1 MKTVKETLE
10 DWVEYYQSEIAAGT
24 IDALKFPELNQR
36 EINAFFDN
44 KVTKS
49 KVMKR
54 IYRKLRENK
63 HSLETAKLI
72 LSKYNEQSTDNI
84 IEFVQGI
91 LPEAFKSGSINQG
104 IKKVSRRDGIGKT
117 IQSGNNDGA
126 IGIKDS
132 GGENQ

>member
-24 IDALKFPELNQR
+24 IDALKFPQLNQK

-104 IKKVSRRDGIGKT
+104 IKKVSKRDGIGKT
-117 IQSGNNDGA
+117 I
-126 IGIKDS
+126 
-132 GGENQ
+132 